1 MIYMQIDIRIIKF
14 DFSTI
19 YITYLWL
26 YSLKIIIFPGNV
38 FFPPGEFIIIE
49 ERENCRIAKR
59 VIVSVKKSIERVFS
73 DLPMVFA
80 DR

>member
-1 MIYMQIDIRIIKF
+1 MTI
-14 DFSTI
+14 FSENN
-19 YITYLWL
+19 YFSWER
-26 YSLKIIIFPGNV
+26 

-80 DR
+80 DRLKRNQQHYEGRDN